1 MEANPN
7 QIQTEEKEAQV
18 YVVPWSITDTWIGV
32 ALLVVLSLAMV
43 TAVLLGIGKQAA
55 QGAGIIF
62 LELVYIVPVAL
73 IFAWRRI
80 SWKYL
85 GFGKFSLQ
93 TMALGCGTL
102 VIGYVFILLHNSILS
117 ALKID
122 TQGDQISKIF
132 SKLDS
137 PIWLFL
143 ASVVIAPLVE
153 EIFFRGFLF
162 QGFRQKYG
170 WVAAIFLSSFFFAA
184 AHLDPVAFIPTF
196 ILGCVLAYTFHRS
209 NSLWP
214 GIIFHFLINAFGL
227 ISLYII
233 TQFPNLIPS

>member
-1 MEANPN
+1 MN
-7 QIQTEEKEAQV
+7 QEKQETV
-18 YVVPWSITDTWIGV
+18 TTPEMPDYTVPWSIADTWTGV
-32 ALLVVLSLAMV
+32 ALLVILSLVMV
-43 TAVLLGIGKQAA
+43 TAVLLGIGTRAA
-55 QGAGIIF
+55 QGAGIVF
-62 LELVYIVPVAL
+62 LEFVYLLPVVL
-73 IFAWRRI
+73 IFTWRRI
-80 SWKYL
+80 PWRYL

-102 VIGYVFILLHNSILS
+102 VIAYVFILLHNSILS

-122 TQGDQISKIF
+122 TQGDQISEIF

-143 ASVVIAPLVE
+143 ASVIIAPLVE

-196 ILGCVLAYTFHRS
+196 ILGCVLAYVFHRS

-214 GIIFHFLINAFGL
+214 GIIFHFLINGSAL
-227 ISLYII
+227 AALYLI

>member
-1 MEANPN
+1 MEEN
-7 QIQTEEKEAQV
+7 QVQAENEAQT
-18 YVVPWSITDTWIGV
+18 YAVPWSIIDTWLGV
-32 ALLVVLSLAMV
+32 ALLVILSLGMI
-43 TAVLLGIGKQAA
+43 TAVLLGIGKQVA
-55 QGAGIIF
+55 QGSGILF
-62 LELVYIVPVAL
+62 LELIYLLPVAL
-73 IFAWRRI
+73 IFTWRRI
-80 SWKYL
+80 PWRYL
-85 GFGKFSLQ
+85 GFGRFSLQ

-102 VIGYVFILLHNSILS
+102 AVGYVFILLHNVILS

-143 ASVVIAPLVE
+143 ASVIVAPFVE
-153 EIFFRGFLF
+153 EMFFRGFLF
-162 QGFRQKYG
+162 QGFRQQYG
-170 WVAAIFLSSFFFAA
+170 WVPALFLSSFMFAA
-184 AHLDPVAFIPTF
+184 AHLDPVAFVPTF
-196 ILGCVLAYTFHRS
+196 ILGGVLAFTFQRS

-227 ISLYII
+227 IALYLI